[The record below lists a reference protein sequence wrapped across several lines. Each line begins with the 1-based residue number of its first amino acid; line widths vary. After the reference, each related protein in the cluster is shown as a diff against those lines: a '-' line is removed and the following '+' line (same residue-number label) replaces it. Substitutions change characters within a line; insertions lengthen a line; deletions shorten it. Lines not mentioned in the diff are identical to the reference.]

1 MQFFNKDDVL
11 NAFHYRV
18 STRSYDGDKKIP
30 AEDFNYIL
38 ELGRLSPSSVGSEPW
53 QFLVLQ
59 NADLRQKLKP
69 YCWGHSDHGNI
80 EPHCCHTCQEK
91 CPL

>member
-1 MQFFNKDDVL
+1 MQFFNKEDVI
-11 NAFHYRV
+11 NAFHYRA
-18 STRSYDGDKKIP
+18 STRSYDGSRKIP

-59 NADLRQKLKP
+59 NPELRQKSNLTAGAFQLWKP
-69 YCWGHSDHGNI
+69 QAISW
-80 EPHCCHTCQEK
+80 
-91 CPL
+91 

>member
-1 MQFFNKDDVL
+1 MQFFNKEDVI
-11 NAFHYRV
+11 NAFHYRA
-18 STRSYDGDKKIP
+18 STRSYDGNRKIP

-59 NADLRQKLKP
+59 NPELRQKSNLTAGAFQLWKP
-69 YCWGHSDHGNI
+69 QAISW
-80 EPHCCHTCQEK
+80 
-91 CPL
+91 